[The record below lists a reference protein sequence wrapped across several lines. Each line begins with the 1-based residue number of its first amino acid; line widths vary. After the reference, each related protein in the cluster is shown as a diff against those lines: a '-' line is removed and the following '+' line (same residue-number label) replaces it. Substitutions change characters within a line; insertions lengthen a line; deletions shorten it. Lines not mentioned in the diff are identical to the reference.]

1 MKKNKNLAVKGTAC
15 ILSAVMF
22 LGSGFSA
29 AAAGANTQKDEN
41 VYVNLKQD
49 GSVHSIY
56 VVNSFRL
63 ETETDIVDYGKYDS
77 VKNLTTDAELEK
89 KGDTITA
96 AAPAGNFFYQGN
108 LKTKEMPW
116 ELTIRYYLDGKEVQ
130 AEELAGK
137 NGSLK
142 ITIHVGKNDSVDEA
156 FFENY
161 LLQATVTMNM
171 DTCSNLKAA
180 GAAVGNVGTSKQLVY
195 NIMAG
200 QEKDIVITADIL
212 DFEMDPISFQ
222 GVPMSFDLDRDTL
235 SMDALYDKTG
245 EIKDAADEFSDG
257 AAELSDGAGA
267 RKDGAA
273 DLKDGADS
281 LKEGIESY
289 ADGAQSLGDGV
300 DTLKDGTD
308 DLADGATELADGIS
322 SLKEGVDQ
330 LAGGYNGEEGAAAG
344 ARKLAEGAD
353 KLKSGAGQLSD
364 GISALV
370 GMMQKMGNVE
380 QLSQE
385 DKEIIDNIIVLL
397 RSNGITY
404 TLTGNTA
411 VEQLKNLSGFLGQTI
426 NSLAGGMPPST
437 GTNSIVEN
445 KDSFYSS
452 VSGNSV
458 EREGEEKSTE
468 QENEQEAE
476 ETKTTEVTEETE
488 ATEGTVEEKEST
500 DITGETEEQGEDKG
514 KESIE
519 EKEST
524 ELKKVEETTRNEEMQ
539 SGETIINSG
548 YKKKYGSYTFA
559 SLDYRDKKTNSQRDV
574 KVIQIVN
581 TGTNQSVALAGL
593 IEAKEGVDQLLGSYQ
608 TRQELGSASTQ
619 SQLKQLTE
627 GASALKDGVA
637 SLADGAGSL
646 ADGIG
651 QLADGTNQLQSG
663 VSELNDGGWELAD
676 GTKDLQSGVSDLA
689 DGVKELTDASDDL
702 KDGSGQ
708 LADGTG
714 DLLDGTQDLVDGVGE
729 LKDGTDEFKDKSS
742 DIDTQIDEEVDKVI
756 NNFSG
761 SDFTPLSFVSD
772 KNTNVNLVQFV
783 MKTDGIKM
791 PEEVMPENAEEPL
804 TFWQRLLNLFR

>member
-1 MKKNKNLAVKGTAC
+1 M
-15 ILSAVMF
+15 
-22 LGSGFSA
+22 
-29 AAAGANTQKDEN
+29 
-41 VYVNLKQD
+41 
-49 GSVHSIY
+49 
-56 VVNSFRL
+56 
-63 ETETDIVDYGKYDS
+63 
-77 VKNLTTDAELEK
+77 
-89 KGDTITA
+89 
-96 AAPAGNFFYQGN
+96 
-108 LKTKEMPW
+108 
-116 ELTIRYYLDGKEVQ
+116 
-130 AEELAGK
+130 
-137 NGSLK
+137 
-142 ITIHVGKNDSVDEA
+142 
-156 FFENY
+156 
-161 LLQATVTMNM
+161 
-171 DTCSNLKAA
+171 
-180 GAAVGNVGTSKQLVY
+180 
-195 NIMAG
+195 
-200 QEKDIVITADIL
+200 
-212 DFEMDPISFQ
+212 
-222 GVPMSFDLDRDTL
+222 
-235 SMDALYDKTG
+235 
-245 EIKDAADEFSDG
+245 
-257 AAELSDGAGA
+257 
-267 RKDGAA
+267 
-273 DLKDGADS
+273 
-281 LKEGIESY
+281 
-289 ADGAQSLGDGV
+289 
-300 DTLKDGTD
+300 
-308 DLADGATELADGIS
+308 
-322 SLKEGVDQ
+322 
-330 LAGGYNGEEGAAAG
+330 
-344 ARKLAEGAD
+344 
-353 KLKSGAGQLSD
+353 
-364 GISALV
+364 
-370 GMMQKMGNVE
+370 
-380 QLSQE
+380 
-385 DKEIIDNIIVLL
+385 

-500 DITGETEEQGEDKG
+500 DITGETEEQSEDKG

-539 SGETIINSG
+539 SSETIINSG

-593 IEAKEGVDQLLGSYQ
+593 IKAKEGVDQLLGSYQ

-619 SQLKQLTE
+619 SQLKQLSE

-646 ADGIG
+646 ANGIG

-791 PEEVMPENAEEPL
+791 PEAVMPENAEEPL